1 MHRDA
6 RALDLCPCITRD
18 VPYDARMMHRDALMR
33 LMHLGLGDAWCIKPR
48 SLYVIGPVHILV
60 KGLQALQEFVG
71 LHTSQTRLL
80 PCLGHLSVLRVLR
93 TEAEHHARRHAQQ
106 ATAYR

>member
-1 MHRDA
+1 MFDAPCDAPYDARMMHCDA

-48 SLYVIGPVHILV
+48 SLYHIVDYVVHAENPF
-60 KGLQALQEFVG
+60 QR
-71 LHTSQTRLL
+71 T
-80 PCLGHLSVLRVLR
+80 PLSSYYTHSV
-93 TEAEHHARRHAQQ
+93 ARSP
-106 ATAYR
+106 